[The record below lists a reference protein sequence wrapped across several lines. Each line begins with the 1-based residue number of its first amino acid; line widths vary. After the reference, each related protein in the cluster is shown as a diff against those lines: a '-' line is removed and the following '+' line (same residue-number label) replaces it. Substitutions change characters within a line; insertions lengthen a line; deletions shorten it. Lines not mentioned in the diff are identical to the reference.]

1 MRATSNAPSDRKV
14 STGSVKASSIAA
26 TPRRS
31 GSVPE
36 SDRMMFLADKTHH
49 LCTEIAWRG
58 RTRRTGVG
66 DDGIAADANGIGDQ
80 EQALGAGRSIAGHFH
95 VLIGHVD
102 RPAQVQR
109 RIAVDA
115 TVLACD
121 GCRLVLE
128 DQHAATI
135 GRASVRERVCQ
146 YV

>member
-58 RTRRTGVG
+58 RTRRTGGG
-66 DDGIAADANGIGDQ
+66 DDGIAADANGIGYQ
-80 EQALGAGRSIAGHFH
+80 EQALGAGRSIAGSFHF
-95 VLIGHVD
+95 LIGHVGS
-102 RPAQVQR
+102 PAPVVR
-109 RIAVDA
+109 R
-115 TVLACD
+115 T
-121 GCRLVLE
+121 E
-128 DQHAATI
+128 
-135 GRASVRERVCQ
+135 ERRGGKRGGV
-146 YV
+146 

>member
-58 RTRRTGVG
+58 RTRRPGVG
-66 DDGIAADANGIGDQ
+66 DAGIAADANGIGDQ
-80 EQALGAGRSIAGHFH
+80 EQALGAGRSLDGDRKRG
-95 VLIGHVD
+95 VKGKSVEEGVD
-102 RPAQVQR
+102 QG
-109 RIAVDA
+109 
-115 TVLACD
+115 
-121 GCRLVLE
+121 GCRK
-128 DQHAATI
+128 HT
-135 GRASVRERVCQ
+135 
-146 YV
+146 